1 MTEQLD
7 NTLDYELIGK
17 LANLHNCYRND
28 VIRVADVIQ
37 NTVSSTCTE
46 MLHRN
51 VAALKTAIN
60 VAECA
65 LNDVKSVI
73 EQYKHRSTD
82 ISNGIMKTCCRCGVS
97 FIGKSHEVLCEDCV
111 QKLNQ
116 LKE

>member
-17 LANLHNCYRND
+17 LANLHSCYRND

-37 NTVSSTCTE
+37 STVSSTCKELFDSNLNT
-46 MLHRN
+46 
-51 VAALKTAIN
+51 LKTAIN
-60 VAECA
+60 IAECA
-65 LNDVKSVI
+65 LNDVKNVI
-73 EQYKHRSTD
+73 EQYKHHNTD
-82 ISNGIMKTCCRCGVS
+82 VPDGTVKTCCRCGVS
-97 FIGKSHEVLCEDCV
+97 FIGKSHEVLCEGCV